1 MIEWMSTA
9 AVAVMVMPMLELVLF
24 EAGMKMM
31 LTADLLAGEGGE
43 ADPSCSRMTEDDEPH
58 SRR

>member
-1 MIEWMSTA
+1 MSTA